1 MKKILLLLPLIT
13 LSSIGVSGCKTN
25 LKARITYGTYIDNDV
40 TELTYGGLAK
50 KVSDGVENFLISV
63 YDDSDK
69 GKSCGCWN
77 ASFKP
82 VLQQYVKTYHTKI
95 YVIGRSQFGAE
106 DDKFGLT
113 ILDSSSTDPTFAL
126 FKEGKKAN
134 QYIYNS
140 KEPMFSKLESFR
152 EAVMNIA
159 RDPQYFYVDREYL
172 HKAIFEQPQD
182 KFLVH
187 YIWNFCPDCNDCFP
201 YVLLPYSNAN
211 NLKTNFYII
220 DLAVPCILLNE
231 EGGFE
236 GTGLQS
242 YVDFMQEYHMSAA
255 GDETFGYDRGFVP
268 TTQIWE
274 KGKLID
280 MNVYF
285 NDAISQNDEGQ
296 YYVSR
301 SYYSEDRVKSL
312 KYTSEVLE
320 GKILSEEEVTIGDS
334 SISWNK
340 DVARK
345 YHKPI
350 LEAFL
355 DKYAK

>member
-1 MKKILLLLPLIT
+1 
-13 LSSIGVSGCKTN
+13 
-25 LKARITYGTYIDNDV
+25 
-40 TELTYGGLAK
+40 
-50 KVSDGVENFLISV
+50 
-63 YDDSDK
+63 
-69 GKSCGCWN
+69 
-77 ASFKP
+77 
-82 VLQQYVKTYHTKI
+82 
-95 YVIGRSQFGAE
+95 
-106 DDKFGLT
+106 
-113 ILDSSSTDPTFAL
+113 
-126 FKEGKKAN
+126 
-134 QYIYNS
+134 
-140 KEPMFSKLESFR
+140 MFSKLESFR

-220 DLAVPCILLNE
+220 DLAVPGILLNE

-312 KYTSEVLE
+312 K
-320 GKILSEEEVTIGDS
+320 
-334 SISWNK
+334 
-340 DVARK
+340 
-345 YHKPI
+345 
-350 LEAFL
+350 
-355 DKYAK
+355 